1 MNLYDVIIHSVGW
14 DLISW
19 SRCWNRANKD
29 KDIYLES
36 VPGRGRGRGRGEIG
50 LREELICDAGLTK
63 PQPIQWGDS
72 GAITTMSVPLWA
84 EVAGSLHPEGPL
96 YPCLTQSLGTVFPCV
111 EYGLREGSSQQLKLP
126 VVHSSQ
132 CKNLLCKFNILNAWE
147 FWYFWSRKQTKELV
161 SRGAGIQT
169 QSFWLQSLCS

>member
-1 MNLYDVIIHSVGW
+1 MTWSYTLLVG
-14 DLISW
+14 ISW

-36 VPGRGRGRGRGEIG
+36 VPGRGRGRGKIG
-50 LREELICDAGLTK
+50 LREELICDAGLSK

-96 YPCLTQSLGTVFPCV
+96 HPCLTQSLGTVFPCV

-126 VVHSSQ
+126 AVHSSHSVRTYYVSSTFWMLESFGTFGPESKQ
-132 CKNLLCKFNILNAWE
+132 KN
-147 FWYFWSRKQTKELV
+147 
-161 SRGAGIQT
+161 
-169 QSFWLQSLCS
+169 